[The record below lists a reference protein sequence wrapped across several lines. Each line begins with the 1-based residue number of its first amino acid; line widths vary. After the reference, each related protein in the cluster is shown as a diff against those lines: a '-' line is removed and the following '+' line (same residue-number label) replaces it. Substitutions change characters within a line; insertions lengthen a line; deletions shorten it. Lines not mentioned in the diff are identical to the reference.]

1 VKKIIVIAALLLSTL
16 GIVPQAHAGWEQNL
30 TLTSVQFDG
39 NNKRVLLY
47 VAESVKNPA
56 GCSQSKYYEIPSTAS
71 PFELGRV
78 ALAAYLAGK
87 KVTLAVS
94 DSACGRYGAPVVT
107 FISVWD

>member
-1 VKKIIVIAALLLSTL
+1 MKKIIVAVTLLLSSIA
-16 GIVPQAHAGWEQNL
+16 IVPQAQAGWEQNL

-39 NNKRVLLY
+39 KNERVLLY

-56 GCSQSKYYEIPSTAS
+56 GCSQSKYYEIPSTAN

-94 DSACGRYGAPVVT
+94 DSECGRYGAPVVT